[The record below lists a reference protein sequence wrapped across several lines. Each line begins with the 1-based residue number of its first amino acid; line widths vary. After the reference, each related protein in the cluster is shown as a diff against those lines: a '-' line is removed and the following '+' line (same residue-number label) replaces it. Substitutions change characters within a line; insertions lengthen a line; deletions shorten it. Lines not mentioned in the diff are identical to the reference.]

1 MHHVFLVSHWNA
13 LIKNRTRCVRCNLR
27 TPIYHCYPAVLVMA
41 VNVRHCSVLWGSHGT
56 MILFRKGV
64 KEINKQGKEV
74 NFWATCERLYI
85 QYDVWNLTL
94 RTCKPKPLIIVFPIS
109 SFLWS
114 MDVIVHLTESYLAL
128 FRIMCISSP
137 SK

>member
-64 KEINKQGKEV
+64 KEINKQGKAV

-85 QYDVWNLTL
+85 QYDVWNLTFAHMQTKTINYSVPNFFFFVEYGCHCSPYRIL
-94 RTCKPKPLIIVFPIS
+94 FSIISNHVYFFS
-109 SFLWS
+109 L
-114 MDVIVHLTESYLAL
+114 
-128 FRIMCISSP
+128 
-137 SK
+137 